1 MNEKYI
7 NFCYDQIGSY
17 TLEYIEYFE
26 SLRPELTRAGIDAS
40 LPEYISAMLFTS
52 GAVSVASFVLSLSI
66 FIISAGISGIILA
79 FGTGIIFGVLTIL
92 GFYLYPSIRISDR
105 SSKIEDQLPFAV
117 LYMSTLA
124 GTGTSRK
131 EIFGNLSRTDEYNEL
146 SDEAEKI
153 YRDIDQFGMDVQE
166 ALEKGAKRSPSDE
179 WSDVLWGMNHVVTT
193 GGSIREFLKERSS
206 VLMNEYERRI
216 EEFSNQL
223 SLLIEVYIIMVIFG
237 SIIFTSMSVVM
248 TSFSDLDPSVIVM
261 IQLLATFLG
270 LPLISFI
277 FMIIVDGLTPGG
289 IE

>member
-17 TLEYIEYFE
+17 ALEYIEYFE
-26 SLRPELTRAGIDAS
+26 SLRPELTRAGIDSS
-40 LPEYISAMLFTS
+40 LPEYVSAMFFTS

-79 FGTGIIFGVLTIL
+79 LGTGIIFGVLTIL

-166 ALEKGAKRSPSDE
+166 ALENGAKRSPSDE

-216 EEFSNQL
+216 EEFSSQL